1 MLKSNCQ
8 QISQRGGKKMRIVK
22 FNNLSFTYY
31 HLFVNLSK
39 QIPFGGGIFMKKVFI
54 PNDNTKEEIGKL
66 PPEVLVAYHIVE
78 PARKFGIACDCGNGL
93 GEDGTGLVPFWHN
106 GVLKYKCYK
115 CGKVFD
121 NFDLIAH
128 HFNLDVKRDF
138 PKVLAEGATL
148 LGGMADIPTSSVH
161 VSVKKKAEEIPQDF
175 SAFIEEAL

>member
-128 HFNLDVKRDF
+128 HFNLRFMFLSKRKRRKFRKTFRLLLRRLSSTSKTF
-138 PKVLAEGATL
+138 PSPFVAVFL
-148 LGGMADIPTSSVH
+148 
-161 VSVKKKAEEIPQDF
+161 
-175 SAFIEEAL
+175 